1 MNADALFLL
10 LALVVASIFFVT
22 EWLRADL
29 VALLLLVT
37 VGIAGILTPQEVLS
51 GFGRSAVITI
61 LAIFILTAAL
71 EKTGVSQQLGAAL
84 LRLGGNTEGRMLVAL
99 MMSGAFLS
107 LFMNNIAAGAVLLPA
122 AVGIAR
128 ERKISPSKLM
138 MPLAFGTT
146 LGGMATLLT
155 TVNILANVTLRDN
168 NLAPFGLFDYA
179 RTGIPLIFLG
189 VAYMYFIG
197 RRWLPHRVPTDW
209 ARIMHVSR
217 GQLTDIYALRERWL
231 HARVLPTSPLIG
243 KTLMDTGLGREL
255 GVNVLAILNE
265 GRPRLAPPRTETVR
279 AGDVLYLQARS
290 EQVKELQE
298 RGLALEGALSG
309 VELWGAT
316 TPRLFEVI
324 LSPRSNA
331 VGKTLRELHF
341 REKFDSNVVAIW
353 REGKPRRVAIGEL
366 ALQQGDALLV
376 LGSNERMS
384 LLQSEADYIVLADT
398 QDESLRRAKAPLAAI
413 IMIVTLFASASG
425 IISVAEAMLAGALAM
440 VVVRALTM
448 DEAYQAIEW
457 RAIFLIAAM
466 LPVGLAMTKTGAA
479 AWLGTVLV
487 GMFGSFH
494 PIVVLGAV
502 LLLTMLLTQVMSGQA
517 TVVLL
522 APIALAAAQQMHAN
536 PRTFVMGAA
545 LAASLAFL
553 TPLGHPINVLVMGP
567 GGYKFADF
575 FRVGA
580 LMTVISVGALLI
592 LLPIIWGL

>member
-197 RRWLPHRVPTDW
+197 RRWLPHRV
-209 ARIMHVSR
+209 
-217 GQLTDIYALRERWL
+217 
-231 HARVLPTSPLIG
+231 
-243 KTLMDTGLGREL
+243 
-255 GVNVLAILNE
+255 
-265 GRPRLAPPRTETVR
+265 
-279 AGDVLYLQARS
+279 
-290 EQVKELQE
+290 
-298 RGLALEGALSG
+298 
-309 VELWGAT
+309 
-316 TPRLFEVI
+316 
-324 LSPRSNA
+324 
-331 VGKTLRELHF
+331 
-341 REKFDSNVVAIW
+341 
-353 REGKPRRVAIGEL
+353 
-366 ALQQGDALLV
+366 
-376 LGSNERMS
+376 
-384 LLQSEADYIVLADT
+384 
-398 QDESLRRAKAPLAAI
+398 
-413 IMIVTLFASASG
+413 
-425 IISVAEAMLAGALAM
+425 
-440 VVVRALTM
+440 
-448 DEAYQAIEW
+448 
-457 RAIFLIAAM
+457 
-466 LPVGLAMTKTGAA
+466 
-479 AWLGTVLV
+479 
-487 GMFGSFH
+487 
-494 PIVVLGAV
+494 
-502 LLLTMLLTQVMSGQA
+502 
-517 TVVLL
+517 
-522 APIALAAAQQMHAN
+522 
-536 PRTFVMGAA
+536 
-545 LAASLAFL
+545 
-553 TPLGHPINVLVMGP
+553 
-567 GGYKFADF
+567 
-575 FRVGA
+575 
-580 LMTVISVGALLI
+580 
-592 LLPIIWGL
+592 

>member
-1 MNADALFLL
+1 MTTDALFLL

-37 VGIAGILTPQEVLS
+37 LGIAGILTPQEVLS
-51 GFGRSAVITI
+51 GFSRSAVITI
-61 LAIFILTAAL
+61 LAVFILTAAL
-71 EKTGVSQQLGAAL
+71 EKTGVSQQLGTAL
-84 LRLGGNTEGRMLVAL
+84 VRLGGDTEGRLLVAL
-99 MMSGAFLS
+99 MLSGAFLS

-179 RTGIPLIFLG
+179 PMGIPLIILG
-189 VAYMYFIG
+189 VAYMFFIG
-197 RRWLPHRVPTDW
+197 RRWLPHRAPTDW
-209 ARIMHVSR
+209 ARMLRVSR
-217 GQLTDIYALRERWL
+217 GQLSDIYGLRERWL
-231 HARVLPTSPLIG
+231 RARVMPTSPLVG
-243 KTLMDTGLGREL
+243 KRLIDSGLGREL
-255 GVNVLAILNE
+255 GVNVLAIMNG
-265 GRPRLAPPRTETVR
+265 GRSRLSPPRTEIVH
-279 AGDVLYLQARS
+279 AGDVFYLQARP

-298 RGLALEGALSG
+298 RGLALEGDLLSVEPWG
-309 VELWGAT
+309 VT
-316 TPRLFEVI
+316 TLRLFEVI

-341 REKFDSNVVAIW
+341 REKFDSNVIAIW
-353 REGKPRRVAIGEL
+353 RDGRPRRVAIGEL
-366 ALQQGDALLV
+366 SLQQGDALLV
-376 LGSNERMS
+376 LGSRERMN
-384 LLQSEADYIVLADT
+384 LLQSETDYIVLAEA
-398 QDESLRRAKAPLAAI
+398 QDESLRRSKAPFAAI
-413 IMIVTLFASASG
+413 IMIVTLLASASG
-425 IISVAEAMLAGALAM
+425 FISVAEAMLAGALAM
-440 VVVRALTM
+440 VLARALTM
-448 DEAYQAIEW
+448 DEAYQSVEW

-479 AWLGTVLV
+479 AWLGNLLVTV
-487 GMFGSFH
+487 FGGFH
-494 PIVVLGAV
+494 PLVVLGAI

-517 TVVLL
+517 AVVIL
-522 APIALAAAQQMHAN
+522 APIALAAALQLHAS

-553 TPLGHPINVLVMGP
+553 TPLGHPVNVLVTGP

-580 LMTVISVGALLI
+580 LLTVIVIAALLI
-592 LLPIIWGL
+592 LLPVIWGL